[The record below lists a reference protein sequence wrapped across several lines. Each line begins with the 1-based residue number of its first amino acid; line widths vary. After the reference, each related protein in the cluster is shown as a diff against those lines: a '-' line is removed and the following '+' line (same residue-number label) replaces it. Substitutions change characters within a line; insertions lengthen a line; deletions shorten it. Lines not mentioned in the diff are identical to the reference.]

1 MQALVMGVLLVILEL
16 VAVVT
21 GLGLIGRF
29 GGIVGLLL
37 VEMGIHRSTS
47 QG

>member
-1 MQALVMGVLLVILEL
+1 MLALIMGVLLVLLEL

-29 GGIVGLLL
+29 GGIVGLVL
-37 VEMGIHRSTS
+37 VEMGIHRSKS